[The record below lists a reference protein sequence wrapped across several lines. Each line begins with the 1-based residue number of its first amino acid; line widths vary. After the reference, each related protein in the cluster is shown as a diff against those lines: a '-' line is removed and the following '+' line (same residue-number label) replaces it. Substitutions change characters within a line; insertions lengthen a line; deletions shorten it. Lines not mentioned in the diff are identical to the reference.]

1 MATYR
6 KTYGVRGLLEWK
18 MTLRAGKARIR
29 VAFTGGSMGGN
40 GVIPAKYVTDSPAIQ
55 RLIESSGYFRSG
67 MVYLHGAPVEI
78 NDGHENR
85 ATDKGCGSPFGGE
98 SDIYA

>member
-1 MATYR
+1 MARYR

-18 MTLRAGKARIR
+18 MTLRAGKARIK

-40 GVIPAKYVTDSPAIQ
+40 GVVPAKYVTDNPAIQ
-55 RLIESSGYFRSG
+55 RLIEDSKHFRSG
-67 MVYLHGAPVEI
+67 RVYLHGSPI
-78 NDGHENR
+78 KICDDHEGR
-85 ATDKGCGSPFGGE
+85 PTDKRCGTPFGGE